1 MRPEYTLAHPSVP
14 PHGVKGGYEAGW
26 EGGMVNGHGYKNK
39 IGGRWHAVGGY
50 INC

>member
-26 EGGMVNGHGYKNK
+26 EGGMVMAIRTKLVEDGMLLED
-39 IGGRWHAVGGY
+39 I
-50 INC
+50 